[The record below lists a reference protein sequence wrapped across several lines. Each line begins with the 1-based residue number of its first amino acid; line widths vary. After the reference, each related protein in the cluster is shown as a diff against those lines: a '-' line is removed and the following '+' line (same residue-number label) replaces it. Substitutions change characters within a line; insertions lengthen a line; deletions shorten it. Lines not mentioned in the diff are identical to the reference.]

1 MADGLFYVDSR
12 APFISADVAAVTLAA
27 TAKALIPVA
36 NIPVFGSNY
45 FSFIGKAVRIRLFGR
60 ITTAATPGNGQFTVY
75 YGTGADANGVAV
87 CQSAAFA
94 LTASQTNLSWEAEF
108 LIRCRVMGGAGVGA
122 LFGTGKVLFNNA
134 VVANTLQPVMVPAS
148 APAVSAACDL
158 TASLVLSP
166 QFSRSGSTAETMQV
180 HDVSYEAMN

>member
-12 APFISADVAAVTLAA
+12 TPFISADVAAVTLAA

-36 NIPVFGSNY
+36 NIPIFGSNY
-45 FSFIGKAVRIRLFGR
+45 FSLIGKAVRIRLFGR

-87 CQSAAFA
+87 CQSAALA
-94 LTASQTNLSWEAEF
+94 LTPSQTNLSWEAEF
-108 LIRCRVMGGAGVGA
+108 LIRCRTMGATGT

-134 VVANTLQPVMVPAS
+134 VLASTLQPMMVPAS
-148 APAVSAACDL
+148 APAASAACDL

-180 HDVSYEAMN
+180 HDVSYEALN